1 MAPSWR
7 AISRDTFPSTA
18 LATAQRLAVTSAV
31 VLFGSA
37 ARLRSFAI
45 SSLGT
50 RHSAPVRSLRMINPF
65 DVSVGACCSME
76 SQAQFDLEPEEPLRI
91 KYGPKP
97 WSMSKNS
104 ATVHVHPSIA
114 SAR

>member
-1 MAPSWR
+1 MILAGPFSTTPYSPLTVCFPFGIAVCCFRVSHGTKLWR

-37 ARLRSFAI
+37 ARLQSFAV

-50 RHSAPVRSLRMINPF
+50 RYSEPVRSLRMSNPF
-65 DVSVGACCSME
+65 DVSAGVCWSME
-76 SQAQFDLEPEEPLRI
+76 SRA
-91 KYGPKP
+91 
-97 WSMSKNS
+97 
-104 ATVHVHPSIA
+104 
-114 SAR
+114 

>member
-37 ARLRSFAI
+37 ARLRSFAV

-50 RHSAPVRSLRMINPF
+50 RHSVPVRSLRMSNPF
-65 DVSVGACCSME
+65 DVSVGACWSME
-76 SQAQFDLEPEEPLRI
+76 SQTQFD
-91 KYGPKP
+91 
-97 WSMSKNS
+97 
-104 ATVHVHPSIA
+104 
-114 SAR
+114 